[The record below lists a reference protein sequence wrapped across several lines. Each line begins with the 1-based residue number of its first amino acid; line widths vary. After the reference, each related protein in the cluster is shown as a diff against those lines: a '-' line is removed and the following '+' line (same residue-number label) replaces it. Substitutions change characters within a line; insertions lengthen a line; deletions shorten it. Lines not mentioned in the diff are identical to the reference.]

1 MDEPFSCV
9 LLDILTEGQEFKL
22 QDCIDLA
29 IQHIDPGLQIYP
41 TVTVLVWGQWVCI
54 FLLEDVNEV
63 LVFSGDLEGLPFA
76 LISGCAGHDMPAS
89 FC

>member
-1 MDEPFSCV
+1 M
-9 LLDILTEGQEFKL
+9 
-22 QDCIDLA
+22 
-29 IQHIDPGLQIYP
+29 LQIYP
-41 TVTVLVWGQWVCI
+41 TVSVLVWGQWVCI
-54 FLLEDVNEV
+54 FLLEDVDEV